1 MSPLHALPHVS
12 LCFIHR
18 RAWLFLCLL
27 EGYQDNVRLRGRK
40 KSRESERGRG
50 DSISAFGSRY
60 RFPIYHLRISRRCR
74 PLYYQGSSRRLFL
87 YGHLPQVQSE
97 PILCLARDCCGT
109 TNTNNDDVGKLTTP
123 CSRSSPIF
131 DRATYHMYT
140 SSDFA
145 ASTTMDH
152 NQILPYHLNMH
163 HTSYTSILCFA
174 TKPTSETFQKSRKDV
189 PSSFDFL
196 TRPRV
201 DSIRTIL
208 QGGIIP

>member
-1 MSPLHALPHVS
+1 
-12 LCFIHR
+12 
-18 RAWLFLCLL
+18 
-27 EGYQDNVRLRGRK
+27 
-40 KSRESERGRG
+40 
-50 DSISAFGSRY
+50 
-60 RFPIYHLRISRRCR
+60 
-74 PLYYQGSSRRLFL
+74 
-87 YGHLPQVQSE
+87 
-97 PILCLARDCCGT
+97 
-109 TNTNNDDVGKLTTP
+109 
-123 CSRSSPIF
+123 
-131 DRATYHMYT
+131 MYT
-140 SSDFA
+140 SSDPFA

-208 QGGIIP
+208 QGGIIS